1 MGRII
6 LLVSILI
13 IFNYNIAFG
22 DDCIQAL
29 RSVRKTNLPTMSK
42 EEVVKNLDEAVK
54 LCPKL
59 VEAYYEYGRFY
70 LSTSSYSEA
79 EEKFKKAD
87 SLKPRLEFVLGIAYA
102 QWGRKDYSSA
112 ENTYKDAIG
121 RYSGDWRLL
130 QGLSVLYLSIGRA
143 KEAEELLRQA
153 LQDES
158 SIGSIY
164 FNLGMALL
172 ALGREDEAMTSLKT
186 ALSKDPGL
194 SQASLALVQI
204 HLRRDQYPEARA
216 IIEPALLH
224 SPNDPR
230 LVEMMISIL
239 DFSGDVPEARNYIS
253 KFSSHISEVKKRIYN
268 NIFDIKS
275 GETEK
280 ALADFQKLS
289 EINPNDGTVLGAYGW
304 ALATVGKSDGAEKVL
319 LKAIE
324 INDKDAFSIN
334 NLGVVYEKKGLRDKA
349 RAMFEKASIALPFA
363 KVVQEN
369 MERLQ

>member
-1 MGRII
+1 MGK
-6 LLVSILI
+6 LV
-13 IFNYNIAFG
+13 IFICCFFTAIAEA

-42 EEVVKNLDEAVK
+42 EEVVTNLEDAIK
-54 LCPKL
+54 HCPKL

-70 LSTSSYSEA
+70 LSNAKYSEA

-87 SLKPRLEFVLGIAYA
+87 SLKPKLEFVLGIAYS

-153 LQDES
+153 LQEES
-158 SIGSIY
+158 GVGSIY
-164 FNLGMALL
+164 FNLGMALMSL
-172 ALGREDEAMTSLKT
+172 NRDDEAMTSMKT
-186 ALSKDPGL
+186 AISKDPAL
-194 SQASLALVQI
+194 PQASLALAQ
-204 HLRRDQYPEARA
+204 LYLKRDQYNEARA

-224 SPNDPR
+224 NPNDSK
-230 LVEMMISIL
+230 LLEMMLSIL
-239 DFSGDVPEARNYIS
+239 DLGGDISDARAFVNR
-253 KFSSHISEVKKRIYN
+253 SSNNLSDVRKRVYN
-268 NIFDIKS
+268 NIFDIKL
-275 GETEK
+275 GEVDR
-280 ALADFQKLS
+280 ALSDFKNLS
-289 EINPNDGTVLGAYGW
+289 DSYPKDGIVLGAYGW
-304 ALATVGKSDGAEKVL
+304 ALATVGKGEAAEQVL

-324 INDKDAFSIN
+324 LNENDAFSIN

-349 RAMFEKASIALPFA
+349 KAMFEKASIALPYA
-363 KVVQEN
+363 KIIQEN
-369 MERLQ
+369 VERLQ